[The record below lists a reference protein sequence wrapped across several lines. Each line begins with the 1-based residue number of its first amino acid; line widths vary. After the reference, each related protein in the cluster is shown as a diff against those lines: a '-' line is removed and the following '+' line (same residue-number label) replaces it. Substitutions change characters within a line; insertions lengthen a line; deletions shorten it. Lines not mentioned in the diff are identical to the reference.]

1 MPFPRYISKP
11 DPNRLKLTRYQL
23 VNQVLHFQG
32 MGAQLL
38 VSLHAPQIKINKLYI
53 YQLNILFLAYA
64 CEHWSAVFI
73 LAVGSGV
80 IWKQNSA
87 HREIENLDRLIAQL
101 TAPQKEHEL
110 SMDNLN
116 ESPKGRNTQMGQAF
130 STCEDA
136 IMKAFSGE
144 LAIFEHRAKQIAS
157 DVVNSNP
164 VKENSVLGGK
174 NPVCEK

>member
-1 MPFPRYISKP
+1 
-11 DPNRLKLTRYQL
+11 
-23 VNQVLHFQG
+23 

-53 YQLNILFLAYA
+53 WIYQLNTLFLAYA
-64 CEHWSAVFI
+64 CEHPSAVFI
-73 LAVGSGV
+73 LAVSFGV
-80 IWKQNSA
+80 IWKQNST
-87 HREIENLDRLIAQL
+87 HREIDQNIERLIAQR
-101 TAPQKEHEL
+101 TALQKEQKQA
-110 SMDNLN
+110 MDNWL
-116 ESPKGRNTQMGQAF
+116 EFPKERNTEMGKAF